1 MLSLP
6 PSILYVQISRPGSY
20 CLCHL
25 LTISRSHNNEQSLY
39 TLSEL
44 AQHLVKSFAERHTW
58 PLTTLPKS
66 TVAVKLPGD
75 AFKAIGDPA
84 KAKEIA
90 KTAYVSEDVLK
101 ELGVKEKKVGP
112 GSSL

>member
-6 PSILYVQISRPGSY
+6 PSILYVQISRPRSCRPY
-20 CLCHL
+20 QL
-25 LTISRSHNNEQSLY
+25 LTSMPSLDLKQSLY

-90 KTAYVSEDVLK
+90 KTVYVSEDVLK